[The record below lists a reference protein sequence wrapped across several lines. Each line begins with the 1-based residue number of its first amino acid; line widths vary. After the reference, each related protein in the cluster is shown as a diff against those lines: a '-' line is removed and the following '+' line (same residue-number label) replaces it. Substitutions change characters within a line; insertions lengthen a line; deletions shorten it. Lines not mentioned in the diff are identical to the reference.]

1 MKKPTLLLLFLTIW
15 VFSNAQNL
23 DRISISSGGAS
34 TNDVSYVIGETF
46 NFTMSDGADLTIETG
61 SQGSEDDT
69 GGDNNYTIIKEMA
82 ATHPL
87 KCYPNPATD
96 YIYIEP
102 GMETN
107 SLVILQVYDV
117 NGKLLHQGKTTA
129 GMQLKVDVQSLVP
142 GIYFI
147 SLFSNTNEI
156 LGSTKFNK
164 Q

>member
-46 NFTMSDGADLTIETG
+46 NFTMTDGADLTIETG
-61 SQGSEDDT
+61 SQGSEDYT
-69 GGDNNYTIIKEMA
+69 GGDNNYTLIKELA
-82 ATHPL
+82 ENQAL
-87 KCYPNPATD
+87 NCFPNPATN
-96 YIYIEP
+96 YIYIET
-102 GMETN
+102 GLETN

-129 GMQLKVDVQSLVP
+129 GLHLKVDVQSLVT

-147 SLFSNTNEI
+147 SLISNTNEI